1 MKHSIA
7 HLALVVRDYDEAIAS
22 PVASRQSPA
31 VVYRPPP
38 LHDGVDTSACT
49 NSFTYIPAAA

>member
-22 PVASRQSPA
+22 PVASRLQSSTVPH
-31 VVYRPPP
+31 PS
-38 LHDGVDTSACT
+38 TT
-49 NSFTYIPAAA
+49 E